1 MYGDECI
8 YQALRQEIQTA
19 VSQNIIADPPK
30 ASAACMIPLTAWI
43 HLIPLRYQVGQL
55 DNQTQVDPH
64 TVNMVAFLAF
74 LRRQLFTYL
83 PVPTESY
90 TGKTVIVTGSN
101 IGLGKEAAKRYARL
115 GAETVII
122 AVRSIEKGE
131 AARSEI
137 IRDTGCKDST
147 VQVWQLDLGSFE
159 SVQQFGARVNK
170 ELPRLDV
177 LLENAGIATRGFR
190 LAEGYESTITVNVI
204 STFLLFFL
212 CLPKL
217 KDTAQKH
224 NIRPTATI
232 VSSETHTFC
241 PDLPEADPADGKIL
255 EALSDPHRANM
266 ATRYPTS
273 KLLEVFCVRAF
284 AELHPADKYP
294 ITVNTICPGL
304 CHSELAREAGWGL
317 YIMKLL
323 LARGTEAGSRGLVYA
338 TQYGPESH
346 GKWVYDNTIHAPGK
360 YVTTPEGQK
369 VEKRLWNELVEAL
382 EKISPGV
389 TQN

>member
-1 MYGDECI
+1 M
-8 YQALRQEIQTA
+8 
-19 VSQNIIADPPK
+19 DP
-30 ASAACMIPLTAWI
+30 
-43 HLIPLRYQVGQL
+43 
-55 DNQTQVDPH
+55 
-64 TVNMVAFLAF
+64 LAF

-90 TGKTVIVTGSN
+90 VGKTVIVTGSN

-122 AVRSIEKGE
+122 AVRSLEKGE

-177 LLENAGIATRGFR
+177 LLENAGIATRNFR
-190 LAEGYESTITVNVI
+190 LAEGYESTIT
-204 STFLLFFL
+204 LLFFL

-294 ITVNTICPGL
+294 ITVNTMCPGL

-323 LARGTEAGSRGLVYA
+323 LARGTEAGSRGL
-338 TQYGPESH
+338 
-346 GKWVYDNTIHAPGK
+346 PGK
-360 YVTTPEGQK
+360 RRGDQIEERVSGKFVTTPEGRK
-369 VEKRLWNELVEAL
+369 VEKRVWNELVEAL